1 MDLFPA
7 DLGSKGEK
15 VLFDRMM
22 TFLFKLLIAI
32 SFGFLM
38 VALL

>member
-1 MDLFPA
+1 MNSFLA
-7 DLGSKGEK
+7 DWVRDGRGALN
-15 VLFDRMM
+15 RMM